1 MSVSVVRG
9 GIRKRRTVSLGSGE
23 TENKQSEWGTMRGR
37 EGDVRSEELLGE
49 SVGRRL
55 AVGSD
60 VVLVGLGS
68 WKNEASTRTKG
79 VVSRAFLDRS
89 LLSFDPLRG
98 NDA

>member
-23 TENKQSEWGTMRGR
+23 TENKQGEWGTMRGR
-37 EGDVRSEELLGE
+37 EGDARSEELLGE
-49 SVGRRL
+49 SVRRRL

-68 WKNEASTRTKG
+68 W
-79 VVSRAFLDRS
+79 
-89 LLSFDPLRG
+89 
-98 NDA
+98 